1 MKDNLK
7 KIQLY
12 KDLLRIRSVEN
23 TIARKYP
30 EQKMRCPVH
39 LSVGQEAIAVG
50 ICSNLTKQDKVF
62 TAHRSHAH
70 YLAKGGSLNKMISEL
85 YGKSTGCAKGKGGSM
100 HLIDLESGV
109 LGAVP
114 IVGSTIPIGVGAAW
128 AESLKKTKNITVIF
142 FGEGATE
149 EGVFQESLDY
159 ASLRKLPVLFVCENN
174 NYSVYSSLE
183 KRQSYNRSILKIAK
197 SIGIEGVHLDGN
209 DVLKIYKKAKE
220 VIFKMKKKQS
230 PFFFLLDTFRH
241 LEHCG
246 PANDDH
252 LGYRSKQYINYWLK
266 KCPIK
271 KIEQYLLKKNIL
283 NIQTIS
289 HLKNKNNKEI
299 QNAFN
304 FAEKSSFPKKSELYE
319 DIYV

>member
-1 MKDNLK
+1 MKNYLK

-12 KDLLRIRSVEN
+12 KNLLRIRSVEN
-23 TIARKYP
+23 TIAIKYA

-70 YLAKGGSLNKMISEL
+70 YLAKGGSLNKMIAEL

-128 AESLKKTKNITVIF
+128 AESLQKKKNIIVIF

-159 ASLRKLPVLFVCENN
+159 VSLRKLPVLFVCENN
-174 NYSVYSSLE
+174 NYSVYSGLE
-183 KRQSYNRSILKIAK
+183 KRQAHNRSILKIAK
-197 SIGIEGVHLDGN
+197 SIGIEGFHLDGN

-230 PFFFLLDTFRH
+230 PFFFLLDTFRN

-246 PANDDH
+246 PENDDD
-252 LGYRSKQYINYWLK
+252 LGYRSKQYIDYWLK
-266 KCPIK
+266 KCPVK
-271 KIEQYLLKKNIL
+271 KIEQHLLRKNIL
-283 NIQTIS
+283 NINTIN
-289 HLKNKNNKEI
+289 HLKNKINKEI

-304 FAEKSSFPKKSELYE
+304 FAEKSKFPKKSELYK

>member
-23 TIARKYP
+23 TIAIKYS